1 MVSKVECSS
10 VIILLICLLKIE
22 NIRAQCTKPS
32 FGENRV
38 LTPESDSK
46 ESFPEGSTAEFQCAT
61 GYVTAN
67 PGASKTVTCTG
78 GTWSDLALQCKKRS
92 CGPLRDIPF
101 GRYTYSPEGDEGL
114 LFGAQA
120 TPECDKG
127 YELTGKTRTCTVK
140 GWDDRDA
147 TCEEVNCEPPP
158 PTVPENG
165 KPTEPLEDVYKY
177 QTVITYSCNEGYVL
191 SGHDSI
197 SCLETG
203 QFETPPKCIK
213 LSCGVLE
220 VDPNAMTTG
229 ARPPY
234 SLGSLVTFVCKT
246 GFTMEGASELKCVES
261 GWSSSP
267 PRCIELQTTTTTTTT
282 REPAPK
288 ITMPT
293 TKDNSQ
299 NKATPSPNSGVKIGL
314 GVGIPLCI
322 LALVVGVWYYKKR
335 SSARGYSGNVAKS
348 EDGAL

>member
-1 MVSKVECSS
+1 LSLSMCVCVSLSLCVFLPHLFLSFS
-10 VIILLICLLKIE
+10 
-22 NIRAQCTKPS
+22 AQCTKPS

-127 YELTGKTRTCTVK
+127 STRTCTVK

-147 TCEEVNCEPPP
+147 TCEVVKCRPPP
-158 PTVPENG
+158 DPENG
-165 KPTEPLEDVYKY
+165 KPTEPLEEVYKY

-203 QFETPPKCIK
+203 QFETSPKCIK
-213 LSCGVLE
+213 LDCGVLE
-220 VDPNAMTTG
+220 VDPNAMKTG

-234 SLGSLVTFVCKT
+234 SLGSLVTFVCKS

-267 PRCIELQTTTTTTTT
+267 PRCIGE
-282 REPAPK
+282 
-288 ITMPT
+288 
-293 TKDNSQ
+293 NSNCCRCQ
-299 NKATPSPNSGVKIGL
+299 SYSICFWCCVWGCVIGSF
-314 GVGIPLCI
+314 C
-322 LALVVGVWYYKKR
+322 
-335 SSARGYSGNVAKS
+335 NVTS
-348 EDGAL
+348 